1 MKNITVATQAEFDAA
16 WEKHKDDR
24 AMTILIDSPRGVWIT
39 VWASGSASVQAS
51 GSATV
56 RASGSATVRAYDS
69 ATVRASGSASVQASG
84 SATVRAS
91 GSASVRASGE
101 ATIRAYDSATVW
113 GASHV
118 AVHLHSARVTV
129 SGGVVI
135 DVTALGLTDPQAW
148 VDHTGAEVRD
158 GLVVLYK
165 SVDRTLAAGHGHRT
179 TLYPIGETVTAPD
192 WRDDHECGGGLH
204 ASPYPHQALHYYPGA
219 ERMLEVTVPL
229 ADLRPIPGGVAK
241 AKARMVTVVR
251 EVALDG
257 GAIGAAS

>member
-1 MKNITVATQAEFDAA
+1 MKNITVATQIEFDAA

-39 VWASGSASVQAS
+39 VRAFGSASVQAF

-56 RASGSATVRAYDS
+56 RAFDSATVQAFDS

-84 SATVRAS
+84 SATVQAFDSASVQAS
-91 GSASVRASGE
+91 GSASVQ
-101 ATIRAYDSATVW
+101 

-148 VDHTGAEVRD
+148 VDYTGAEVRD

-165 SVDRTLAAGHGHRT
+165 SVDRTLAAGHSHRT

-204 ASPYPHQALHYYPGA
+204 ASPHPHQSLHYYPGA

>member
-1 MKNITVATQAEFDAA
+1 MKNITVATQVEFDAA
-16 WEKHKDDR
+16 WEKHKGDR

-39 VWASGSASVQAS
+39 VQAYDSATVRAY

-56 RASGSATVRAYDS
+56 RAYGSATVRAYDS
-69 ATVRASGSASVQASG
+69 ATVQ
-84 SATVRAS
+84 
-91 GSASVRASGE
+91 
-101 ATIRAYDSATVW
+101 AYDSATVRAYGSATVR
-113 GASHV
+113 GASNV

-135 DVTALGLTDPQAW
+135 DITALGLTDPQAW

-165 SVDRTLAAGHGHRT
+165 SVDRTLAAGHSHRT

-204 ASPYPHQALHYYPGA
+204 ASPHPHQALHYYPGA

-229 ADLRPIPGGVAK
+229 ADLRPIPGRVAK

-257 GAIGAAS
+257 GAIGSAS